1 MDFTSCLKVIGR
13 AYNGANGKK
22 IAVSYNGETYMLK
35 FPPAPNQTRS
45 ELSYTNSCISEY
57 LCCHIFEL
65 LGIPVQQTLLGTYS
79 VNGKEKIVCACKDFT
94 SDTVSFFDFCSIK
107 NTIIDSELNGKGTD
121 INEVLET
128 ISLQQYVDPQKL
140 SDFFFDVFIAD
151 ALVGNFDRHNGNWG
165 FLFDRTSQKYEIA
178 PVYDCGS
185 CLLPQADD
193 EMLRSIMADRGEFN
207 SRIYNYPLS
216 AIYHG
221 GKKINYHSFINSLE
235 FKECNQALLR
245 IAPRIDTEKI
255 NALVDETPYISDV
268 QRTFYKAFIGARF
281 EKIIA
286 PAYKK
291 VLAMNEEITQNSDM
305 DFGMKM

>member
-1 MDFTSCLKVIGR
+1 MDFTSCPNVIGR

-22 IAVSYNGETYMLK
+22 IAVQYNGEIYMLK
-35 FPPAPNQTRS
+35 FPPVPNRAKT
-45 ELSYTNSCISEY
+45 ELSYTNSCFSEY
-57 LCCHIFEL
+57 LCCHIFDM

-121 INEVLET
+121 INEILET

-193 EMLRSIMADRGEFN
+193 EMLRSIMSDRGEFN

-216 AIYHG
+216 AIYYNG
-221 GKKINYHSFINSLE
+221 RKINYHNFINSLE
-235 FKECNQALLR
+235 FKECNRALLR

-255 NALVDETPYISDV
+255 NALIDETSYISGV
-268 QRTFYKAFIGARF
+268 QREFYKAFIGARL
-281 EKIIA
+281 EKIIT
-286 PAYKK
+286 PAYTKI
-291 VLAMNEEITQNSDM
+291 LNMSEEITQNSDM